1 MAIIDVRKDRI
12 ELIYKF
18 LESQNVQSRT
28 SASNSG
34 VLCKGKVRP
43 CTGTEALY
51 TPYSPQGK

>member
-12 ELIYKF
+12 QLIYKF

-34 VLCKGKVRP
+34 VLGKGKVHP
-43 CTGTEALY
+43 CTGSEALY
-51 TPYSPQGK
+51 TPYSP